1 MSDLSPCGKSCD
13 DCGHRDDCPVT
24 SEVWSEFLSQQK
36 GIKMKSTDALN
47 YINWKD
53 NNNLRVDITPI
64 EPGPDDYHLTEE
76 QERAVQEGCR
86 LVRERELLEQLID
99 GNEFIWNF
107 PLSKEDLSEAL
118 KTAVE
123 TSLSPTMQERVDL
136 VINYGKTFAEIARIE
151 NVDER
156 AIRKSWTRALG
167 ILKRE
172 ILKVIGGQNE
182 ATI

>member
-1 MSDLSPCGKSCD
+1 MSDSSPCGKLCD
-13 DCGHRDDCPVT
+13 DCGHRDNCPVT
-24 SEVWSEFLSQQK
+24 PEVWSEFLSQQE

-53 NNNLRVDITPI
+53 NKKLRIDITPI
-64 EPGPDDYHLTEE
+64 EPGPDEYHLSEE

-86 LVRERELLEQLID
+86 LIRERELLEQLID
-99 GNEFIWNF
+99 GDEYVWNF

-118 KTAVE
+118 KTAIE

-136 VINYGKTFAEIARIE
+136 VISHCKTFAEVARIQD
-151 NVDER
+151 VDEK
-156 AIRKSWTRALG
+156 AIRKSWAGALK

-172 ILKVIGGQNE
+172 ILKVIGGQY
-182 ATI
+182 A